1 MFVNLCL
8 EMTLRVND
16 QRQGADVDVS
26 FPAVASAGS
35 GFDGKRCINT
45 AEMVEETGYDDVVQ
59 CNHSFGRRCHTTY
72 TTNYES
78 QQEEDCEENFRKCY
92 FIEHEQIAFN
102 ETATVCRTPLVR
114 DGDVQGPEICR
125 TKYKSECWTQEV
137 DDVVSCKTEIK
148 EKCEDNTTGCTK
160 EPREL
165 CALAGGGFKKGAE
178 ECFNKVQTVAP
189 KKPCSFE
196 PKSTC
201 KHVTKLVPELE
212 PTEECVDVPKEVC
225 TGSRKVKEPDAI
237 HAKPLDSKLE
247 GEKTTKEYTGN
258 KMLTSLSRMRSS
270 DNDTSSPSSVVG
282 RGQEL
287 LVEGRDVLRNNVR
300 VHGDQEH
307 VKMRLE
313 KPCKFWGKKLDQPS
327 VLKRHMIAHTLS
339 GGCAFTECESFHNG
353 ETMMEARRQGIHQAK
368 QGPKVQSSCKNCGHH
383 QTSRFKCVG
392 CDAEC
397 NRNNSL
403 KLHMARHQLSSSLI
417 LDSFLQMIQDFE
429 ERGQWRHERLMVR
442 LASSTIKEVHSLD
455 SLQQRQKTLEER
467 VIQGVHARASL
478 KEILSR
484 RDPLPARG
492 PTAKWLK
499 DLDGP

>member
-26 FPAVASAGS
+26 FPAVAAAGS

-189 KKPCSFE
+189 KKQCSLE
-196 PKSTC
+196 PQRIC
-201 KHVTKLVPELE
+201 KHVTKLVPEFE
-212 PTEECVDVPKEVC
+212 PTEECVDVPKE
-225 TGSRKVKEPDAI
+225 VKEPDAI

-300 VHGDQEH
+300 VHGDQER

-313 KPCKFWGKKLDQPS
+313 QPCKFWGMWK
-327 VLKRHMIAHTLS
+327 
-339 GGCAFTECESFHNG
+339 
-353 ETMMEARRQGIHQAK
+353 
-368 QGPKVQSSCKNCGHH
+368 
-383 QTSRFKCVG
+383 
-392 CDAEC
+392 
-397 NRNNSL
+397 
-403 KLHMARHQLSSSLI
+403 
-417 LDSFLQMIQDFE
+417 
-429 ERGQWRHERLMVR
+429 
-442 LASSTIKEVHSLD
+442 
-455 SLQQRQKTLEER
+455 
-467 VIQGVHARASL
+467 
-478 KEILSR
+478 
-484 RDPLPARG
+484 
-492 PTAKWLK
+492 
-499 DLDGP
+499 